1 MPCRGGLGSYLRPA
15 FGGCGVAVV
24 SDEASPYFEGPDYR
38 GCIER
43 DVGPSVKAFRFCA
56 AQ

>member
-15 FGGCGVAVV
+15 FGGCGVAVA

-43 DVGPSVKAFRFCA
+43 DVGPSVKAVRFCA